1 MMHATIIM
9 FHILLN
15 TVSANIDLSEDMTEA
30 CPHQYAANTAKWT
43 NLTAASYVER
53 EIKANH
59 SHFYYFE
66 DIKYLSGD
74 RRLIFRLEPCHGVS
88 YLFLRKTRPC
98 WPDPWSNSWIHYQS
112 VTSGDDDGG
121 TTLLE
126 VPAVSTRWFITVFGK
141 VAGAYT
147 LSIMDD
153 TSQYPNVGDGIILA
167 KQVARDTVAIAWR
180 RAQGSAESYIIY
192 SSMYFDM
199 GDPVSAKVLVSPSRI
214 LNTVCGLRRNT
225 DNAYAI
231 VNCNHDSDLCE
242 TNITSLINGRK
253 YVFNVIAEN
262 NARTIHSAYRGI
274 LVEASW
280 DDSVLQ
286 QFNDLL
292 ETAGILIVT
301 VVVVLIGSFF
311 VIYSRFG

>member
-1 MMHATIIM
+1 MMHATLII
-9 FHILLN
+9 FHILQD
-15 TVSANIDLSEDMTEA
+15 TVSADIDFSQDMTVA
-30 CPHQYAANTAKWT
+30 CPHQYVTNTAEWT
-43 NLTAASYVER
+43 NLTAASFVER

-66 DIKYLSGD
+66 DNKYLSGD

-98 WPDPWSNSWIHYQS
+98 WPDPWSNNWIHYQS
-112 VTSGDDDGG
+112 VTSGDDDGRA
-121 TTLLE
+121 TLLE

-153 TSQYPNVGDGIILA
+153 TSQLPNVVDGIIQA
-167 KQVARDTVAIAWR
+167 KQVARDTVEIAWR
-180 RAQGSAESYIIY
+180 RVQPSAASYIVY
-192 SSMYFDM
+192 SSMFFDM
-199 GDPVSAKVLVSPSRI
+199 GDPVSAKVLLSPSRI

-225 DNAYAI
+225 DHAYAI
-231 VNCNHDSDLCE
+231 VTCNQDSDLCR

-253 YVFNVIAEN
+253 YVFNVVAEN
-262 NARTIHSAYRGI
+262 DARTIHSAYRGI

-286 QFNDLL
+286 QLNDLL
-292 ETAGILIVT
+292 ETTGILIVT
-301 VVVVLIGSFF
+301 VVVVLIGTFF